1 MINVTRQIDKLYD
14 RVAEMVASL
23 PLPLKEHINRTCD
36 LARRL
41 GKIHGV
47 DDKRCAL
54 GALAHDLARHLEGSQ
69 LLMQSREKN
78 IPLNSYEF
86 DSPVLLHGPL
96 AAVWL
101 ESDLGCDDEEVVN
114 SVRYHTTGRPSMTNV
129 EKIVFIAD
137 KVEPEKLT
145 GNSGLILV
153 AEKIEVDLDES
164 ILEYL
169 KLRIRSVMQQN
180 KVVHPLALET
190 WNYLIQKE

>member
-1 MINVTRQIDKLYD
+1 M
-14 RVAEMVASL
+14 
-23 PLPLKEHINRTCD
+23 
-36 LARRL
+36 
-41 GKIHGV
+41 
-47 DDKRCAL
+47 
-54 GALAHDLARHLEGSQ
+54 
-69 LLMQSREKN
+69 
-78 IPLNSYEF
+78 
-86 DSPVLLHGPL
+86 LLHGPL

-114 SVRYHTTGRPSMTNV
+114 SVRYHTTGRPFMTHV

-145 GNSGLILV
+145 GNPGLMLV
-153 AEKIEVDLDES
+153 AEKMEVDLDES

-180 KVVHPLALET
+180 RVVHPLALET

>member
-1 MINVTRQIDKLYD
+1 MINVTHQFDKLYD
-14 RVAEMVASL
+14 RVDGMVASL
-23 PLPLKEHINRTCD
+23 PLPLKEHIYRTRD

-54 GALAHDLARHLEGSQ
+54 GALSHDLARHLEGSQ
-69 LLMQSREKN
+69 LLIQSREKN
-78 IPLNSYEF
+78 IPINPYEL

-101 ESDLGCDDEEVVN
+101 ESELGCDDGEVVN
-114 SVRYHTTGRPSMTNV
+114 SVRYHTTGRPCMTHI

-137 KVEPEKLT
+137 KVEPEKLAA
-145 GNSGLILV
+145 NPELVLV
-153 AEKIEVDLDES
+153 ADKMEVDLDEG

-169 KLRIRSVMQQN
+169 KLRVRSTMQQ
-180 KVVHPLALET
+180 KGVVHPLALET